1 MKILI
6 CVLLFFGIV
15 KSFVISPD
23 NFTLEKFS
31 TISKNNSEL
40 EDFNLDND
48 RDNYNESKGG
58 SGVFMHYS
66 QRNNNN
72 SRKKLINIHSS
83 PTFRFIPKQNL
94 REMLMTQFLPFFLY
108 ETMKEP
114 KIERKGGYINKIGKK
129 PKTYKDPMDSLRD
142 QKFKQMILSS
152 RNKKNS
158 RDAKLLFLSFLTF
171 LSNIESKKLKNHRK
185 KFMRKIYEENY
196 EVIVLPPKNIIKV
209 INSQKV
215 KYQKRKHSIK
225 KALKGTTVAVTEL
238 TEKFQKIN
246 ASLELVEKETF
257 KLLNLSNSLD
267 YNLTSDKQFSGET
280 NHSNR
285 IVTRKSLYS
294 TIPQKEN
301 ALYVSLFMIALIIGC
316 LILTT
321 RKKLHYADDDIHINS
336 SLHRYY
342 SIDLAGFDRGYSR
355 NCDSEDSSH
364 EIEHGILKKFTNI
377 PEKIKKSAQG
387 YKCMKK
393 ENSYSGNHLTPLKN
407 YQASFTKNVNKISL
421 LTKDNEDKSLKSDT
435 DIDSDTSN
443 ESYVSV
449 INNINDIDEV
459 KPIKNNAKNS
469 QIQSVTQLIDL
480 INTDKNGL

>member
-23 NFTLEKFS
+23 NSTLKKSS

-58 SGVFMHYS
+58 SGVLMHYS

-72 SRKKLINIHSS
+72 SWKNLIHSNS
-83 PTFRFIPKQNL
+83 TFRFILKQSL

-158 RDAKLLFLSFLTF
+158 RNAKILFLPFLTC

-185 KFMRKIYEENY
+185 KLMREMHEENY
-196 EVIVLPPKNIIKV
+196 KVIVLPPKNIIKI

-225 KALKGTTVAVTEL
+225 NALKGTTVAVTEL

-246 ASLELVEKETF
+246 ASLELVEKEMF
-257 KLLNLSNSLD
+257 KSLNLSNSLD

-321 RKKLHYADDDIHINS
+321 RKTLHYADDDIHINS

-342 SIDLAGFDRGYSR
+342 SIDLAGFDRGYNR
-355 NCDSEDSSH
+355 NCDLEDSSD
-364 EIEHGILKKFTNI
+364 EIEHGILKKFANI
-377 PEKIKKSAQG
+377 SEKIKKSAQG
-387 YKCMKK
+387 YKCIKK
-393 ENSYSGNHLTPLKN
+393 ENSSGNHLTPLKN
-407 YQASFTKNVNKISL
+407 YQASFTKNVNKVSL
-421 LTKDNEDKSLKSDT
+421 LTKDNDDKSLKSDT

-443 ESYVSV
+443 ESYMSV
-449 INNINDIDEV
+449 INNINDIDEA
-459 KPIKNNAKNS
+459 KPIKNDAKNS